1 MTQLPTTQLPTTQLP
16 TTQLPT
22 TQLPTTQ
29 LPTTQLPTTQL
40 PTTQLP
46 TVAESPRVVSDHPA
60 GGEVVGREVV
70 GGVDTHKDTH
80 TAAAIDERGR
90 LLGCEQ
96 FPATPRGYQ
105 DLLAWLRGHAGD
117 HAGDHTGGHT
127 GGNGRL
133 VLVGVEGTGAY
144 GAGLTRLL
152 LAEQVQVVEVDRP
165 DRKTRRRQG
174 KSDPIDAIAAAQAA
188 QSGRATGRP
197 KHRHGR
203 VEALRALRVARR
215 SAIDQRAD
223 VQRQIKALVVT
234 APEPLRGQLRTLS
247 THKLIAHCASRRP
260 DTSAI
265 TGPAADRAAHAATVL
280 ALRSLA
286 RRHQQLSAEI
296 RELDTLITP
305 LIETI
310 NPRLLAVFGVGP
322 DTAGQLLVTAGDNP
336 DRITTEAAF
345 AMLCGAAPLPASSGQ
360 THRHRLNRGGDRQA
374 NAALYRIVLS
384 RLRHDPATR
393 AYATRRAAEN
403 KTKKEIIR
411 CLKRYVA
418 REIYRILTASNDLEI
433 AA

>member
-1 MTQLPTTQLPTTQLP
+1 MTQLPTAADSPTAADRP
-16 TTQLPT
+16 
-22 TQLPTTQ
+22 
-29 LPTTQLPTTQL
+29 
-40 PTTQLP
+40 
-46 TVAESPRVVSDHPA
+46 
-60 GGEVVGREVV
+60 GEVGGLTGYEVV

-96 FPATPRGYQ
+96 FPTTPRGYQ
-105 DLLAWLRGHAGD
+105 DLLAWLRGH
-117 HAGDHTGGHT
+117 TGP
-127 GGNGRL
+127 NGRL
-133 VLVGVEGTGAY
+133 LLVGVEGTGAY
-144 GAGLTRLL
+144 GTGLTRLL
-152 LAEQVQVVEVDRP
+152 LAEQVEVVEVDRP
-165 DRKTRRRQG
+165 DRKTRRFQG

-197 KHRHGR
+197 KHRQGR

-223 VQRQIKALVVT
+223 TQRQLKALIVT
-234 APEPLRGQLRTLS
+234 APDPLRQRLRDLTDTQLIT
-247 THKLIAHCASRRP
+247 TCARMRP
-260 DTSAI
+260 NRDTPCPV
-265 TGPAADRAAHAATVL
+265 TATTL

-286 RRHQQLSAEI
+286 RRHQLLSAEI
-296 RELDTLITP
+296 RELDKLIEP
-305 LIETI
+305 LVETI

-322 DTAGQLLVTAGDNP
+322 DTAGQLLVTAGGNP
-336 DRITTEAAF
+336 DRITSEAAF
-345 AMLCGAAPLPASSGQ
+345 AMLCGVAPLPASSGR

-393 AYATRRAAEN
+393 AYAQRRTAEG
-403 KTKKEIIR
+403 KSKKEIIR

-418 REIYRILTASNDLEI
+418 REIYRILTPNDLET